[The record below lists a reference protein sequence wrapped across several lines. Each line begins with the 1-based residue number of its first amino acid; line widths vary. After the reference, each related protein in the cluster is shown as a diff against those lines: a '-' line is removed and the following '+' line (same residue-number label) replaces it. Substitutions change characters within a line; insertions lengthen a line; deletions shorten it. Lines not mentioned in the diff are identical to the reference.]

1 MVARSSSVAT
11 TMEPNESGNAV
22 IQKEAS
28 SRDNSPMMSSD
39 RESSRVSSPSSS
51 DCNNGADDELKEEEN
66 STSGTQA
73 IPPAAAPRQRSLSDI
88 PNATPVEAL
97 LVLATSSEERISPC
111 SEPPSGQQTDTKASQ
126 FVTQDQTIYTY
137 EALEGSM
144 LANTEKRV
152 DKSGNVSRTIVYD
165 PIPGSQSESFQHG
178 SETSCANKV
187 EDAEP
192 PKVISMKSS
201 SRHGSTK
208 SNKGANLRRGKWT
221 VEEEAYVA
229 RVIQDFN
236 SGFLDA
242 PAGTTL
248 RTYLSEKLKCDPMRI
263 TKKFTGEACIGKRVF
278 HPAVRSS
285 SNASAIDRAQVR
297 FVATIAS

>member
-1 MVARSSSVAT
+1 MT
-11 TMEPNESGNAV
+11 
-22 IQKEAS
+22 
-28 SRDNSPMMSSD
+28 SSD

-51 DCNNGADDELKEEEN
+51 DCNNGADDELKEEEKSN
-66 STSGTQA
+66 QPL
-73 IPPAAAPRQRSLSDI
+73 PPSSSQRQRSLSDI

-111 SEPPSGQQTDTKASQ
+111 SDTKASQ
-126 FVTQDQTIYTY
+126 LLPQDQTIYTY
-137 EALEGSM
+137 EALEGS
-144 LANTEKRV
+144 LLGNTEKSI
-152 DKSGNVSRTIVYD
+152 DKSGNVSRTILYD
-165 PIPGSQSESFQHG
+165 QFPGS
-178 SETSCANKV
+178 NNV

-192 PKVISMKSS
+192 PKVISLKSS

-285 SNASAIDRAQVR
+285 SNAAAIDRSQVGL
-297 FVATIAS
+297 FFACLLMLYQHVLILNKTISFSGRT